1 MRQELEDLMGMLNE
15 RKAEGTNQV
24 GYQTQESAEEEE
36 ARTSEERSQT
46 INGLEIIEEEET
58 DRTVMSNGN
67 SFTEEGKF
75 PNSDNFIKIEE
86 RDKEDFSEH
95 EDMNGPPSN
104 LQTE

>member
-1 MRQELEDLMGMLNE
+1 
-15 RKAEGTNQV
+15 
-24 GYQTQESAEEEE
+24 
-36 ARTSEERSQT
+36 
-46 INGLEIIEEEET
+46 
-58 DRTVMSNGN
+58 MSNGN